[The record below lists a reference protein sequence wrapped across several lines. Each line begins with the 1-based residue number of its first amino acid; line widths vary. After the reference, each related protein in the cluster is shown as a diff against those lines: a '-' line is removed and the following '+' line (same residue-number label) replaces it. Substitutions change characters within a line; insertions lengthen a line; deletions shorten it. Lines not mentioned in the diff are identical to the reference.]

1 MHYNP
6 PIGIAVYLERKKTRQ
21 FVGELRYIAD
31 TKEFE
36 FIYDQNYLYS
46 KSIIPLGP
54 ELPLKKQP
62 FRSKK
67 LFESFSDR
75 IPSKENPAYADYCK
89 AVGIDV
95 SETNPLILLS
105 TIAKRGPSSFIFEP
119 IYTTGIDPNQLKHF
133 REILNLTGRE
143 FAVCFSISLASLNR
157 IETGK
162 AAGKEVLK
170 RLEIYI
176 KFPEVALFEFRR
188 NSGKIHLQKKRHAEK
203 ILMRLAGK

>member
-1 MHYNP
+1 MHYNAP
-6 PIGIAVYLERKKTRQ
+6 LGIAVYLERRKTRQ

-31 TKEFE
+31 IDEFE
-36 FIYDQNYLYS
+36 FTYDRNYLYS

-62 FRSKK
+62 FRSKR

-75 IPSKENPAYADYCK
+75 IPSKENPAYTDYCK

-119 IYTTGIDPNQLKHF
+119 IYARGIDPHQLKHF
-133 REILNLTGRE
+133 REMLNLTARE

-162 AAGKEVLK
+162 ATGKEILK

-176 KFPEVALFEFRR
+176 KFPEVALFEFQR

-203 ILMRLAGK
+203 VLEMVRK